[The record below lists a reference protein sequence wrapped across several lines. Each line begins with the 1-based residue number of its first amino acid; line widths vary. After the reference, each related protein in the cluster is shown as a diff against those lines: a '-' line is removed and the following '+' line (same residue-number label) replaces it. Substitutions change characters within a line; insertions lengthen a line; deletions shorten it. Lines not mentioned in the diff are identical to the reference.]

1 MRHSLFLA
9 GALWFVSAVACAHAA
24 QPAAPD
30 EELPF
35 EAQIVRCWSAPLG
48 ATKPAIIAFKLKLD
62 GSLDGDPVIKNRGEG
77 AVNEAFA
84 QSAVRA
90 VRRCS
95 PYKVSG
101 KLEVESTF
109 IPDPTRALP
118 DATGTSPTEPAA
130 DLQHA
135 DPRTRVVDFGAVKIS
150 FKVPEGL
157 CAIDPKR
164 GGYHEKLWKALAPP
178 LQRNA
183 ELKSLDVD
191 CVSLNASE
199 AGGDKRPKYAFTMMR
214 YHGGG
219 LPVPA
224 DLQTFLDELEK
235 DTQPLTPRFW
245 EDPPVAGSPFLGRDD
260 RAVYAAQRF
269 LEDGKVVL
277 SGVSAFTLVGRTPIL
292 MNHYA
297 VEGPDLAAER
307 QSGMAGIVAGMQV
320 ISGD

>member
-1 MRHSLFLA
+1 MRFFLVC
-9 GALWFVSAVACAHAA
+9 GFWILSAATAAHAA
-24 QPAAPD
+24 QPSAA

-35 EAQIVRCWSAPLG
+35 EAQVQPCWSPPAG
-48 ATKPAIIAFKLKLD
+48 ADTPVTVAFTLNPD
-62 GSLDGDPVIKNRGEG
+62 GSLDQKPVIKKKGDG
-77 AVNEAFA
+77 ALNEAFA
-84 QSAVRA
+84 QSALRA
-90 VRRCS
+90 VLRCS
-95 PYKVSG
+95 PYKVTD
-101 KLEVESTF
+101 KLEFETTF
-109 IPDPTRALP
+109 IPDPTKARPSAAAP
-118 DATGTSPTEPAA
+118 HKDPAA
-130 DLQHA
+130 DVQDG
-135 DPRTRVVDFGAVKIS
+135 DPRTRIVDFGTVKIS

-164 GGYHEKLWKALAPP
+164 GGYHERLWKALAPP
-178 LQRNA
+178 LQRKA

-191 CVSLNASE
+191 CVSLKASE

-214 YHGGG
+214 YYGGG
-219 LPVPA
+219 QPVPA
-224 DLQTFLDELEK
+224 DLPTFLDELEK

-260 RAVYAAQRF
+260 RAAYAAQRF

-277 SGVSAFTLVGRTPIL
+277 SGVSAFTLVGRMPIL